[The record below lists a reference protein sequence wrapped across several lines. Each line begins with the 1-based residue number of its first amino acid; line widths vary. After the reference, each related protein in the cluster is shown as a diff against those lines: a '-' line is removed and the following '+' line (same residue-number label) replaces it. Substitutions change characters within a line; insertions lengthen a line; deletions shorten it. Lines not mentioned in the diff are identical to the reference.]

1 MVTSLTYKNECH
13 LGINKILNLFK
24 VVRVACFMYIHF
36 EQLIFIKCT
45 IEFFFSVRL
54 SHQDFIYKCV
64 FVCVCVDVCICKH
77 QLYFSRLVTS
87 TIGLSTLLNLNWV
100 SIRAFLAKLLFWYG
114 MREDINYL
122 LSPLFMLPLLRRAIW
137 QIKAGRLIHRIVRV
151 HGSSS

>member
-64 FVCVCVDVCICKH
+64 FVCECVCVWMYAYASTNYTSAGWSP
-77 QLYFSRLVTS
+77 LRLVS
-87 TIGLSTLLNLNWV
+87 VL
-100 SIRAFLAKLLFWYG
+100 Y
-114 MREDINYL
+114 
-122 LSPLFMLPLLRRAIW
+122 
-137 QIKAGRLIHRIVRV
+137 
-151 HGSSS
+151 